1 MLWQAHGRMLPA
13 MSQPSHLRV
22 DPHRAGAA
30 PAVIALIVCFVLAT
44 WLSLDRAEIVWRTGA
59 FFDSDDAARAVQL
72 RDWLAGQGWYDLSIA
87 RMNPP
92 VGVFMHWSRVVDV
105 PLAAL
110 MWMAQPFVGPESAER
125 IVRLAFPAALFVA
138 LMAACGSAAATL
150 GGARARIA
158 AIVFCFLG
166 APFLGQFV
174 PGRIDH
180 HAPQILLLVLMTGA
194 TLRALGGHA
203 FSAAAAGLCAALSL
217 SISLEN
223 VPFIAIIAAAYPL
236 AFVAWGAPRRRT
248 MLSFAAAFAVCL
260 VLLFFATVGP
270 AHRAD
275 AVCDAYSIA
284 HLAGGLA
291 GCSALVVLGLLSAVL
306 HGIRARFVA
315 LAISASLPVIA
326 LVLVAPGCLGDPF
339 VGLDPLVRDLWLRN
353 VVEVEP
359 LPAFL
364 RTHLWSALPIVV
376 PLVTALVVSLVAAL
390 RSTTLDRARHAM
402 LAMLVLV
409 CLITSVWGIRVLSS
423 GLPLVAIVAA
433 PFVLGTVDKLAL
445 SRAARWSIAALI
457 GLAFAPLPLAFALP
471 DEAVPAGAGSMACLT
486 PEALAPLAELAPGT
500 VLAPI
505 DLGAHILAHTP
516 HATIAAPYHRN
527 NGGNRFAL
535 DAFLARP
542 EDARAIVARSGA
554 TLLVTCPGQMR
565 ALVAR
570 APDGLAARLVA
581 GDVPSWLHEIA
592 HSPALTVFAVAR

>member
-1 MLWQAHGRMLPA
+1 
-13 MSQPSHLRV
+13 MSQRSPLRA
-22 DPHRAGAA
+22 DPHRAGAV
-30 PAVIALIVCFVLAT
+30 PAVIALIGCFALAT

-72 RDWLAGQGWYDLSIA
+72 RAWLAGQSWYDLSIA

-92 VGVFMHWSRVVDV
+92 SGVFMHWSRVVDV

-110 MWMAQPFVGPESAER
+110 EWIAQPFVGPESAER
-125 IVRLAFPAALFVA
+125 IARLVFPATLFVA

-158 AIVFCFLG
+158 AIVFCCLG
-166 APFLGQFV
+166 APFLGQFI

-194 TLRALGGHA
+194 TLRALGGHVL
-203 FSAAAAGLCAALSL
+203 SATAAGFCAAFSL

-223 VPFIAIIAAAYPL
+223 VPFIAILAAAYPL
-236 AFVAWGAPRRRT
+236 AFVAWGAPLRRT
-248 MLSFAAAFAVCL
+248 MLSFAAAFGICL
-260 VLLFFATVGP
+260 VMLFFATVGP
-270 AHRAD
+270 GRRAD
-275 AVCDAYSIA
+275 TVCDAYSIA

-291 GCSALVVLGLLSAVL
+291 GCTALAVLGLLSPRL
-306 HGIRARFVA
+306 HSIRARVVA
-315 LAISASLPVIA
+315 LAICAALPVITV
-326 LVLVAPGCLGDPF
+326 VLVAPGCLGDPF

-364 RTHLWSALPIVV
+364 RAHLWSALPIVV
-376 PLVTALVVSLVAAL
+376 PLAAALAVSFVTAL
-390 RSTTLDRARHAM
+390 RSTAVRRARYAL
-402 LAMLVLV
+402 LATLLAV
-409 CLITSVWGIRVLSS
+409 CLATSVWGIRVLSS
-423 GLPLVAIVAA
+423 GLPLVAVVAA
-433 PFVLGTVDKLAL
+433 PFVLRRFDALTL
-445 SRAARWSIAALI
+445 SRAARWSIAALV

-471 DEAVPAGAGSMACLT
+471 DDAVPAGAGSMACLT
-486 PEALAPLAELAPGT
+486 PEALAPLAQLAPGT

-505 DLGAHILAHTP
+505 DLGAHILAQTK

-527 NGGNRFAL
+527 NAGNRSAL

-542 EDARAIVARSGA
+542 KDARAIVMRSGA
-554 TLLVTCPGQMR
+554 TLLVSCPGQMR
-565 ALVAR
+565 ALVVR

-581 GDVPSWLHEIA
+581 ADVPSWLREI
-592 HSPALTVFAVAR
+592 SRTPALTVFAVVR